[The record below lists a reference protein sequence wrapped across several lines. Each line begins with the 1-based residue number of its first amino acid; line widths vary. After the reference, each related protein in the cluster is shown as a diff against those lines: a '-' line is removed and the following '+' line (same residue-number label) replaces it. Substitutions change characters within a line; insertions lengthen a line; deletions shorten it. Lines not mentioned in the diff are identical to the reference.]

1 MTNFYDHDGNPLTLM
16 EWAEMFEEDYP
27 KNITVQRTDI
37 PSAGVWVSTIWNG
50 FDAGY
55 TSHWPDGPEAIFE
68 TAVFRDSREISREH
82 HYTKAGALRR
92 HAEIVSDHRD
102 RTM

>member
-27 KNITVQRTDI
+27 KNIHVRRTDI
-37 PSAGVWVSTIWNG
+37 PSAGVLVSTVWNG
-50 FDAGY
+50 FDAGGFNL
-55 TSHWPDGPEAIFE
+55 PPGFPEPIYE
-68 TAVFRDSREISREH
+68 TAVFRGNTEISREH
-82 HYTKAGALRR
+82 HFAKAGALAR